1 MVCFSMAVI
10 SAFIGAK
17 GLGFNLLLALN
28 QLNIGLALEAG
39 WCISLI
45 AILLDKMSLAWANK
59 QIDYFGNLTFY
70 ERHKNGLIFAGAVLV
85 GIILAYVGSFYFKE
99 GFNYLYEV
107 PHNKGISTADFWN
120 RGVDWIW
127 DTFFYTL

>member
-1 MVCFSMAVI
+1 MSGCSNWQLMSKVLIPTARRDILIGVNQVIMVCFSMAVI

-39 WCISLI
+39 LCISLI

-59 QIDYFGNLTFY
+59 QIDYFGNLTFFNVIKI
-70 ERHKNGLIFAGAVLV
+70 HSF
-85 GIILAYVGSFYFKE
+85 LA
-99 GFNYLYEV
+99 
-107 PHNKGISTADFWN
+107 
-120 RGVDWIW
+120 
-127 DTFFYTL
+127 